1 LIRGPARRVRVPGI
15 LFRLAVFAAAAASAF
30 ASDGAP
36 SSTAFPP
43 PEKASP
49 PAAPAARD
57 SPRLLRSVP
66 PGSVP
71 EGPGAPTDP
80 ASPGIAEPGYPADPG
95 ALTRRPP
102 EDGLSLALPWEN
114 ERFRKFREAYLSPGG
129 RKWLEAVAAR
139 SSPYA
144 SYVYERIRWY
154 RLPEELFFLPVI
166 ESEWSPRAVS
176 RSGAMGLWQF
186 MRNSIAGYDMRI
198 DDWVDE
204 RRDFMKST
212 DAALRKLRSNYES
225 LGSWEMALA
234 AYNAGLGAVS
244 RAAAA
249 AGTRDYWELSARGL
263 LSAEAVNYVPKFL
276 AAVSVLGRAG
286 RYGLTIPETALETW
300 DRVDLDRPVDLAL
313 LSEASGVSLAVLRTG
328 NPELRYDVTPPEGR
342 YALKVPVGAAPA
354 VREVLARPGFQALRY
369 YQHRIRSGDTLSAL
383 ARHYEVSV
391 PLILRLNPGVRP
403 EALRIGSTL
412 VIPALKEKGPYAPAS
427 PSESLEFSGSYVV
440 TKGDTLWSISLRY
453 GVQPEV
459 LAERNGLDISSIIRE
474 GMTLKVPKME

>member
-1 LIRGPARRVRVPGI
+1 MRHPPARRIRAAVLI
-15 LFRLAVFAAAAASAF
+15 LLVSAAASA
-30 ASDGAP
+30 SEGTP
-36 SSTAFPP
+36 SAGSSPP
-43 PEKASP
+43 PETAEPPASELP
-49 PAAPAARD
+49 AVPAPSPRPLRAAAPAAAD
-57 SPRLLRSVP
+57 PDIAGGLLRLP
-66 PGSVP
+66 PG
-71 EGPGAPTDP
+71 
-80 ASPGIAEPGYPADPG
+80 
-95 ALTRRPP
+95 
-102 EDGLSLALPWEN
+102 DGLAMEIPWEN

-139 SSPYA
+139 SVPFA
-144 SYVYERIRWY
+144 SYVYERILWY
-154 RLPEELFFLPVI
+154 GLPEELFHLPVI

-176 RSGAMGLWQF
+176 RSGAVGLWQF

-212 DAALRKLRSNYES
+212 DAALRKLRTNYES

-263 LSAEAVNYVPKFL
+263 LPAEAVSYVPKFL

-286 RYGLTIPETALETW
+286 RNGLSLQDSPPVSWE
-300 DRVDLDRPVDLAL
+300 RVELYRPVDLSL
-313 LSEASGVSLAVLRTG
+313 LSEASGLPLSVLRSG

-342 YALKVPVGAAPA
+342 YALKVPAESAPA
-354 VREVLARPGFQALRY
+354 VREVLARPGFQAMRY
-369 YQHRIRSGDTLSAL
+369 YQHRVRSGDTLSAL
-383 ARHYEVSV
+383 ARHYEVTV
-391 PLILRLNPGVRP
+391 PLILRLNPGVRA
-403 EALRIGSTL
+403 EAIRIGSTL
-412 VIPALKEKGPYAPAS
+412 LIPALKEKAPYAPPS
-427 PSESLEFSGSYVV
+427 PSETLDFSGSYVV
-440 TKGDTLWSISLRY
+440 SKGDTLWSISLRY
-453 GVQPEV
+453 GIQPET